1 MSAARRTSLRWVLV
15 SRLVSL
21 QALMLSGLVMA
32 MVTGLWAGGYLI
44 SLEPEDETIDVIKN
58 ALARDQAD
66 AIVVR
71 DTAALGQQRA
81 AMPELW
87 FVVRDRSGAR
97 ISQGNIP
104 PEFARMGDAL
114 DDIGQ
119 ARLGW
124 NIDDPPRP
132 TARMRWVDSAA
143 GRVQILAG
151 AGGTVPWYRLAAAI
165 LTLFVGVVLPILAV
179 MTLTTLVATP
189 IVVRRALLGVSDTAA
204 QTERIDTDKRGAR
217 IPLDRVPQEIVPLV
231 VAINDALRR
240 LDDGYERR
248 QRFLV
253 DAAHELRTPI
263 AILQIRIES
272 IEPGPYKGRLL
283 EDVRRLAI
291 LAEQLLD
298 SERLKH
304 SALPQSDIDLVE
316 VTEHVTS
323 DLAPLA
329 IAAGYEIAY
338 ESNVKQAPMSG
349 DRGALERALANLIHN
364 AIEHG
369 GRRGKIVVSV
379 TSSSISVTDQGPGII
394 PDDRERVFEPF
405 YRINGGSRGAGLGL
419 NLVREI
425 VQLHDGTIDIQ
436 EGANGG
442 TRVTMTFRKRH
453 SIRQSEMQPW

>member
-1 MSAARRTSLRWVLV
+1 MSAVRRTSLRWVLV

-21 QALMLSGLVMA
+21 QALLLTGLVVAVMSA
-32 MVTGLWAGGYLI
+32 LWAGGYLL
-44 SLEPEDETIDVIKN
+44 SLDPEDETIDVIEK
-58 ALARDQAD
+58 ALARNQAN
-66 AIVVR
+66 AIIVR
-71 DTAALGQQRA
+71 DTAALAQRRA

-87 FVVRDRSGAR
+87 FVVRDNHGAR
-97 ISQGNIP
+97 ISQGIVP
-104 PEFARMGDAL
+104 PEFAHIGDAL
-114 DDIGQ
+114 DGIGQ

-124 NIDDPPRP
+124 NIGDAPRGA
-132 TARMRWVDSAA
+132 ARIRWVDSAA

-151 AGGTVPWYRLAAAI
+151 SGGTVPWSRLAIAA
-165 LTLFVGVVLPILAV
+165 LTLFASVVLPLLAV
-179 MTLTTLVATP
+179 MTFTTLVATP
-189 IVVRRALLGVSDTAA
+189 VVVRRALLGLSDTAA
-204 QTERIDTDKRGAR
+204 QTEQLDIDKRGAR
-217 IPLDRVPQEIVPLV
+217 IPLDRVPDEIVPLV

-272 IEPGPYKGRLL
+272 IEPGPYKSRLL

-298 SERLKH
+298 SERLKQ
-304 SALPQSDIDLVE
+304 SAVPRSDIDLVE
-316 VTEHVTS
+316 VTQHVTS

-338 ESNVKQAPMSG
+338 ESSAERAPMSG
-349 DRGALERALANLIHN
+349 DPGALERALANLIHN

-379 TSSSISVTDQGPGII
+379 TTSSISVTDQGPGIV

-405 YRINGGSRGAGLGL
+405 YRINAGSRGAGLGL

-425 VQLHDGTIDIQ
+425 VQLHDGMVDIQ
-436 EGANGG
+436 EGSNGG
-442 TRVTMTFRKRH
+442 TRVTMTFGKRH
-453 SIRQSEMQPW
+453 PLR